1 MENLIKDKISIGLG
15 VFMGFISYFLGGFD
29 PLLTVFATILVVD
42 TATGMLKAWNLGEYQ
57 SSKFR
62 QGFIKKSGYLLG
74 IILAVQIDILLQSS
88 GALRDAVLTFF
99 IANEAFSIL
108 ENLGQMGVQF
118 PSAFTNAIK
127 ALNKGIDEEQTKD

>member
-1 MENLIKDKISIGLG
+1 MLKEKLSIGLG
-15 VFMGFISYFLGGFD
+15 VVMGVISYFLGGFD
-29 PLLTVFATILVVD
+29 PLLIVFSTILVVD
-42 TATGMLKAWNLGEYQ
+42 TITGMLRAWNLGEYQ

-74 IILAVQIDILLQSS
+74 VILSVQMDILLQSN

-99 IANEAFSIL
+99 VTNEAFSIL

-118 PSAFTNAIK
+118 PNSITNALK
-127 ALNKGIDEEQTKD
+127 ALNQNKNEDIIER

>member
-1 MENLIKDKISIGLG
+1 MLKEKMSMGLG
-15 VFMGFISYFLGGFD
+15 VIMGIVSYFLGGFD

-42 TATGMLKAWNLGEYQ
+42 TVTGMLKAWNLGEYQ

-74 IILAVQIDILLQSS
+74 IILAVQMDILLQSN

-99 IANEAFSIL
+99 VANEAFSIL

-118 PSAFTNAIK
+118 PSVFTNALK
-127 ALNKGIDEEQTKD
+127 VLNQEKNEDIIER